1 MAENKD
7 HSSQLKSKLLT
18 EPEKIFDDAF
28 KKSPLRFSAQNREEI
43 KSIFRLF
50 ILFPLPIL
58 FFAVLGDLFF
68 ESVDSMALA
77 REVQATNI
85 FFRIVPLWL
94 LNIFT
99 FLFNGQNFRYM
110 IAPFTAV
117 VIVIIGG
124 AAYVQDIYQL
134 PRYTDGLHY
143 VISSMFSL
151 LYPKLKIDEGEK
163 KIPEEEIN
171 LLDAIGGP
179 GYVLIQPGH
188 AVMFRNLR
196 QPSKVSM
203 SQAYFMLPFETIGQV
218 ANLDDQH
225 GHLDEL
231 ETITKDGI
239 MVTLKDIEFRFRIL
253 TDVYTRSLSAP
264 YPYSEKSFRQM
275 AYNLSVTDEGPKP
288 WHKTVQGKVLGAI
301 QSYVNSHEIDYLTA
315 PKEEGQDPRRN
326 LKMELF
332 NRGIKASLKAVGAEL
347 LWIDVG
353 HVVIND
359 SEVDESR
366 INLWAEDW
374 IGNAEATR
382 AYGDATRLAYQ
393 ELGRAE
399 AQAEMV
405 MSIAHALEDLPTTE
419 NTTEN
424 MRKVFLLRTAQILDA
439 MGKDQNGDKGK

>member
-1 MAENKD
+1 MAD
-7 HSSQLKSKLLT
+7 HHNHTSFRNTLLT
-18 EPEKIFDDAF
+18 EPEKILDDAF
-28 KKSPLRFSAQNREEI
+28 KKSSLRLKPQDYEEI
-43 KSIFRLF
+43 KSLFRLF
-50 ILFPLPIL
+50 VLFLLPVL

-68 ESVDSMALA
+68 EGVDSMEIA
-77 REVQATNI
+77 RKVKATNI
-85 FFRIVPLWL
+85 FFRPVPLWL
-94 LNIFT
+94 LNIFAY
-99 FLFNGQNFRYM
+99 LFNGQNVRYM
-110 IAPFTAV
+110 IAPLTAV
-117 VIVIIGG
+117 VVVLIAG

-134 PRYTDGLHY
+134 PKYTDGLHY

-151 LYPKLKIDEGEK
+151 RYPELKIDDGEK
-163 KIPEEEIN
+163 KIPEGKVN

-188 AVMFRNLR
+188 AVMFRHLR
-196 QPSKVSM
+196 QPSRVSM
-203 SQAYFMLPFETIGQV
+203 SSAYFMLPFETIGQI

-225 GHLDEL
+225 GRLDEL

-239 MVTLKDIEFRFRIL
+239 MVTLKDVEFRFRIL

-264 YPYSEKSFRQM
+264 YPYSEQSFRQM

-301 QSYVNSHEIDYLTA
+301 QSYINSHEIDYLTA
-315 PKEEGQDPRRN
+315 PKEEGQEPRRN

-332 NRGIKASLKAVGAEL
+332 NRGIKNSLKAVGAEL

-366 INLWAEDW
+366 ISLWAEDW
-374 IGNAEATR
+374 IGNAEVTR
-382 AYGDATRLAYQ
+382 AYGQATRLAYQ

-399 AQAEMV
+399 AQAEMI
-405 MSIAHALEDLPTTE
+405 MSIAHALEDLPDTE
-419 NTTEN
+419 NTTDS

-439 MGKDQNGDKGK
+439 MGKDEKGGKDK

>member
-1 MAENKD
+1 
-7 HSSQLKSKLLT
+7 
-18 EPEKIFDDAF
+18 
-28 KKSPLRFSAQNREEI
+28 
-43 KSIFRLF
+43 
-50 ILFPLPIL
+50 
-58 FFAVLGDLFF
+58 
-68 ESVDSMALA
+68 
-77 REVQATNI
+77 
-85 FFRIVPLWL
+85 
-94 LNIFT
+94 
-99 FLFNGQNFRYM
+99 M

-117 VIVIIGG
+117 VIVIIAG
-124 AAYVQDIYQL
+124 AAYVQDIYML
-134 PRYTDGLHY
+134 PRYVDGLHY

-163 KIPEEEIN
+163 KIPDGEIN

-179 GYVLIQPGH
+179 GHVLIQPGH

-203 SQAYFMLPFETIGQV
+203 SKAYFMLPFETIGQI

-231 ETITKDGI
+231 KTITKDGI
-239 MVTLKDIEFRFRIL
+239 MVTLKDIEFRFRIR
-253 TDVYTRSLSAP
+253 TNVNNRSLNAP
-264 YPYSEKSFRQM
+264 YPYSEKSFLQM
-275 AYNLSVTDEGPKP
+275 AYNLTVTNEGIKP

-301 QSYVNSHEIDYLTA
+301 QLYINSHEIDYLTA
-315 PKEEGQDPRRN
+315 PKGENQDPRGN

-347 LWIDVG
+347 IWIDVG
-353 HVVIND
+353 HVVIDD

-366 INLWAEDW
+366 INLWAADW

-382 AYGDATRLAYQ
+382 AYGEATRLAYQ

-399 AQAEMV
+399 AQAEMI
-405 MSIAHALEDLPTTE
+405 MSIAHALEDISSTE

-424 MRKVFLLRTAQILDA
+424 LRKVFLLRTAQILDA
-439 MGKDQNGDKGK
+439 MGENQIEDEGK